1 MTSKAQTRRE
11 ALLLLLKNGDEPLT
25 GGILAQQLG
34 VSRQIIVQDIA
45 LLRAQGYNIVSTHR
59 GYVLRLPA
67 VCKRTFKVRHS
78 KDAIEEEM
86 NAVVDLGGCIED
98 VWVNHRTYGVVSA
111 PLSVKTRRDVKRFL
125 DELHAGISSPLS
137 NLTDGYHF
145 HTISAESE
153 EILDEVAECLNS
165 MGMLAPFTEY
175 EQHTFL

>member
-1 MTSKAQTRRE
+1 M
-11 ALLLLLKNGDEPLT
+11 LGDERRAA
-25 GGILAQQLG
+25 ILAQLKETSEAVSGQALG
-34 VSRQIIVQDIA
+34 EAFQVSRQVIVQDIA

-78 KDAIEEEM
+78 KYAIEDEM
-86 NAVVDLGGCIED
+86 NAEVDLGGCIED